1 METGVRTIQ
10 SLLVLFIAIGVP
22 HSGHTA
28 DLRDK
33 PSFQLLKIP
42 RSFDPAQ
49 RLLKWGSLELGT
61 PARVSYAFAPT
72 DIEASSDLGDCG
84 PVKALNVPFADGSS
98 AEDAKRVFHEAFK
111 AWESVTGVEFVPV
124 EDPLRADIL
133 IGMSPRSNSITHA
146 HVGLSMGA
154 DSSDE
159 VVRLTRASLCL
170 DEEELWTTAPS
181 HRIAGR
187 DKYLSLYLVVAHE
200 IGHILGLDHP
210 RDEGQLMG
218 RKILET
224 TRGMGEGDTEGIRI
238 LYGRP
243 R

>member
-1 METGVRTIQ
+1 G
-10 SLLVLFIAIGVP
+10 
-22 HSGHTA
+22 
-28 DLRDK
+28 
-33 PSFQLLKIP
+33 
-42 RSFDPAQ
+42 
-49 RLLKWGSLELGT
+49 
-61 PARVSYAFAPT
+61 
-72 DIEASSDLGDCG
+72 
-84 PVKALNVPFADGSS
+84 
-98 AEDAKRVFHEAFK
+98 
-111 AWESVTGVEFVPV
+111 
-124 EDPLRADIL
+124 
-133 IGMSPRSNSITHA
+133 
-146 HVGLSMGA
+146 
-154 DSSDE
+154 
-159 VVRLTRASLCL
+159 RASLL
-170 DEEELWTTAPS
+170 DVMTEPS